1 MSSGVDGWTF
11 CPFIVK
17 EKITI
22 LEKKFRCNAALFIQ
36 LDLTKSFVVIVG
48 IDEDD
53 IVAPGESGDANAEE
67 MPPLEGDED
76 DASRME
82 EVD

>member
-1 MSSGVDGWTF
+1 MD
-11 CPFIVK
+11 
-17 EKITI
+17 I
-22 LEKKFRCNAALFIQ
+22 LSFHCQREDNNSEKKIGYKAALFIQ
-36 LDLTKSFVVIVG
+36 LDLTKSFVLIVG